1 MKKTLTSLAVAA
13 SLLAAPAAL
22 AADKMLLKT
31 PIAFS
36 TSLPGLGSPIP
47 RVAEQLSLMSG
58 GSLKMKVY
66 EPGKLVPPFE
76 ILDAVSS
83 GKINSGY
90 TTAGYWAGK
99 IPAAPL
105 FSAVPFGPEAG
116 EYMAWLYYG
125 NGMSLYQEMY
135 DQAGFNVKVIPCA
148 IIAPETSGW
157 FAKEINSPDDLNG
170 LKMRFFGL
178 GGKVMQKLGVATS
191 LLPGGEIF
199 PALEKGAIDATEF
212 SMPAIDARLGFH
224 KLVKF
229 NYFPGWHQQ
238 ATVFELLVN
247 KDVWNGASDQHKAI
261 IENACK
267 ASMADS
273 FAEGEAIQH
282 AALIDNV
289 ENNGVTIKQWND
301 DMLSTF
307 RTTWEE
313 VAKEEAGKDAFFAK
327 VLTDMNE
334 FRDGYA
340 VWKENAFLPASKPPL
355 LARGAAPHS
364 AAPPFQCSPNTHIA
378 NATPGATIRRRNRW
392 PAISP

>member
-13 SLLAAPAAL
+13 SLIAAPAL
-22 AADKMLLKT
+22 AADKLLLKT

-36 TSLPGLGSPIP
+36 TELPGLGSPIP
-47 RVAEQLSLMSG
+47 RVAEQLQLMSG
-58 GSLKMKVY
+58 GTLKMKVY

-76 ILDAVSS
+76 ILDAVST

-116 EYMAWLYYG
+116 EYMAWMYYG
-125 NGMSLYQEMY
+125 NGRALYQEMY
-135 DQAGFNVKVIPCA
+135 DQAGYNVHVMPCA

-157 FAKEINSPDDLNG
+157 FATEINSPEDLDG

-224 KLVKF
+224 KLVKY

-238 ATVFELLVN
+238 ATVFELMIN
-247 KDVWNGASDQHKAI
+247 KDVWNEASDQHKAI

-267 ASMADS
+267 ASMTDS

-282 AALIDNV
+282 AALLDNV
-289 ENNGVTIKQWND
+289 ENNGVTIKQWSPE
-301 DMLSTF
+301 MLDTF

-313 VAKEEAGKDAFFAK
+313 VAAEEAANDAFFAK
-327 VLTDMNE
+327 VMTDMTE
-334 FRDGYA
+334 FREGYDL
-340 VWKENAFLPASKPPL
+340 WKTNAFLP
-355 LARGAAPHS
+355 R
-364 AAPPFQCSPNTHIA
+364 Q
-378 NATPGATIRRRNRW
+378 
-392 PAISP
+392 

>member
-13 SLLAAPAAL
+13 SIMAAPAV
-22 AADKMLLKT
+22 AADKLLLKT

-36 TSLPGLGSPIP
+36 TELPGLGSPIP
-47 RVAEQLSLMSG
+47 RVAEQLDVMSG
-58 GSLKMKVY
+58 GTLKMKVY

-76 ILDAVSS
+76 ILDAVST

-125 NGMSLYQEMY
+125 NGMTLYQEMY
-135 DQAGFNVKVIPCA
+135 DQAGYNVKVLPCA

-157 FAKEINSPDDLNG
+157 FATEINSPEDLNG

-238 ATVFELLVN
+238 ATVFELLIN
-247 KDVWNGASDQHKAI
+247 KDVWNETSDQHKAI
-261 IENACK
+261 IESACK

-289 ENNGVTIKQWND
+289 ENNGVTIKQWSPE
-301 DMLSTF
+301 MLDTF
-307 RTTWEE
+307 RATWDE
-313 VAKEEAGKDAFFAK
+313 VAAEEAANDAFFAQ
-327 VLTDMNE
+327 VLADMNE
-334 FRDGYA
+334 FRDGYNL
-340 VWKENAFLPASKPPL
+340 WKTNAFLP
-355 LARGAAPHS
+355 R
-364 AAPPFQCSPNTHIA
+364 Q
-378 NATPGATIRRRNRW
+378 
-392 PAISP
+392 

>member
-1 MKKTLTSLAVAA
+1 MNKSLINLALAAAVT
-13 SLLAAPAAL
+13 LAAPAAL
-22 AADKMLLKT
+22 AADKLLLKT

-47 RVAEQLSLMSG
+47 RVAKQLALMSS

-66 EPGKLVPPFE
+66 EPGKLVKPFE
-76 ILDAVSS
+76 ILGAVSS

-99 IPAAPL
+99 IPASPL

-125 NGMSLYQEMY
+125 NGLKLYQEMY
-135 DQAGFNVKVIPCA
+135 DSAGFNVHVIPCA

-157 FAKEINSPDDLNG
+157 FAKEINSAADLNG
-170 LKMRFFGL
+170 LKMRFFGM

-199 PALEKGAIDATEF
+199 AALEKGAIDATEF

-247 KDVWNGASDQHKAI
+247 KDVWNKASDAHKAI
-261 IENACK
+261 INNACK
-267 ASMADS
+267 ASMTDS

-282 AALIDNV
+282 DALIDNV
-289 ENNGVTIKQWND
+289 ENNGVTIKKWSPKMLKLFKDTWAEVAVEESADPFFKKVLD
-301 DMLSTF
+301 DMN
-307 RTTWEE
+307 
-313 VAKEEAGKDAFFAK
+313 A
-327 VLTDMNE
+327 

-340 VWKENAFLPASKPPL
+340 LWKTNAFLP
-355 LARGAAPHS
+355 RH
-364 AAPPFQCSPNTHIA
+364 
-378 NATPGATIRRRNRW
+378 
-392 PAISP
+392 

>member
-1 MKKTLTSLAVAA
+1 MTTTPIKTTLLGLAAAAALLT
-13 SLLAAPAAL
+13 APAAQ
-22 AADKMLLKT
+22 AQDKLLLKT

-36 TSLPGLGSPIP
+36 TALPGLGSPIP
-47 RVAEQLSLMSG
+47 RVAEQLDLMSG
-58 GSLKMKVY
+58 GTLKMKVY

-125 NGMSLYQEMY
+125 NGLTLYQEMY
-135 DQAGFNVKVIPCA
+135 NQAGYNVHVLPCA
-148 IIAPETSGW
+148 IIAPETAGW
-157 FAKEINSPDDLNG
+157 FGKEINTPEDLSG

-199 PALEKGAIDATEF
+199 PAMEKGAIDATEF

-238 ATVFELLVN
+238 ATIFEVLIN

-267 ASMADS
+267 ASMTDS
-273 FAEGEAIQH
+273 YAEGEAIQH

-289 ENNGVTIKQWND
+289 ENNGVQIKKFNDEMLATFEATWN
-301 DMLSTF
+301 
-307 RTTWEE
+307 E
-313 VAKEEAGKDAFFAK
+313 VAAEEAANNEFFAK
-327 VLTDMNE
+327 VLTDLNE
-334 FRDGYA
+334 FREGYA
-340 VWKENAFLPASKPPL
+340 IWKNNAFLPRK
-355 LARGAAPHS
+355 
-364 AAPPFQCSPNTHIA
+364 
-378 NATPGATIRRRNRW
+378 
-392 PAISP
+392 

>member
-1 MKKTLTSLAVAA
+1 MKTTLTSLAVAA
-13 SLLAAPAAL
+13 SLIAAPAIAK
-22 AADKMLLKT
+22 DKMLLKT

-36 TSLPGLGSPIP
+36 TALPGLGTPIP
-47 RVAEQLSLMSG
+47 RVAEQLDLMSG
-58 GSLKMKVY
+58 GTLRMKVY

-125 NGMSLYQEMY
+125 NGLSLYQEMY
-135 DQAGFNVKVIPCA
+135 DQAGYNVKVIPCA
-148 IIAPETSGW
+148 VIAPETSGW
-157 FAKEINSPDDLNG
+157 FATEINSPQDLDG

-238 ATVFELLVN
+238 ATVFELLIN
-247 KDVWNGASDQHKAI
+247 KDAWSEASEQHKAI
-261 IENACK
+261 IETACK

-273 FAEGEAIQH
+273 FAEGEAIQA

-289 ENNGVTIKQWND
+289 DNNGVTMKQWTPE
-301 DMLSTF
+301 MLEVF
-307 RTTWEE
+307 QATWNE
-313 VAKEEAGKDAFFAK
+313 VAAEEAENDAYFAK
-327 VLTDMNE
+327 VLADLNA
-334 FRDGYA
+334 FRADYD
-340 VWKENAFLPASKPPL
+340 VWKQNAFLPRSANFV
-355 LARGAAPHS
+355 GAGV
-364 AAPPFQCSPNTHIA
+364 QEN
-378 NATPGATIRRRNRW
+378 
-392 PAISP
+392 

>member
-1 MKKTLTSLAVAA
+1 MKLTTTLAA
-13 SLLAAPAAL
+13 AAAMALAAPAI
-22 AADKMLLKT
+22 AANERILLKT
-31 PIAFS
+31 PVAFS
-36 TSLPGLGSPIP
+36 TELPGLGTPIV
-47 RVAEQLSLMSG
+47 RVSEDLATISG
-58 GSLKMKVY
+58 KRVQMKVY
-66 EPGKLVPPFE
+66 EPGKLVAPFE

-90 TTAGYWAGK
+90 ATAGYWAGK

-125 NGMSLYQEMY
+125 NGLALYQEMY
-135 DQAGFNVKVIPCA
+135 DQAGYNVKVLPCT

-157 FAKEINSPDDLNG
+157 FAEEITSAEQLDG

-212 SMPAIDARLGFH
+212 SMPAIDQRLGFD

-238 ATVFELLVN
+238 ATVFELLIN
-247 KDVWNGASDQHKAI
+247 KDEWNGLAAELQAQ
-261 IENACK
+261 IELACK
-267 ASMADS
+267 AQMTES
-273 FAEGEAIQH
+273 FAEGEAIQF
-282 AALIDNV
+282 AAMQKNV
-289 ENNGVTIKQWND
+289 EENGVAIKDWSPE
-301 DMLSTF
+301 MLELF
-307 RTTWEE
+307 RATWEE
-313 VAKEEAGKDAFFAK
+313 VAAEEVARDPFFAK
-327 VLTDMNE
+327 VYEDLKA

-340 VWKENAFLPASKPPL
+340 IWKSHAFLP
-355 LARGAAPHS
+355 
-364 AAPPFQCSPNTHIA
+364 
-378 NATPGATIRRRNRW
+378 RN
-392 PAISP
+392 

>member
-1 MKKTLTSLAVAA
+1 MKSTLTSLALAA
-13 SLLAAPAAL
+13 SLIAAPAV
-22 AADKMLLKT
+22 AADKLLLKT

-36 TSLPGLGSPIP
+36 TALPGLGTPIP
-47 RVAEQLSLMSG
+47 RVAEQLQVMSG
-58 GSLKMKVY
+58 GTLKMKVY

-135 DQAGFNVKVIPCA
+135 DQAGFNVHVIPCA

-157 FAKEINSPDDLNG
+157 FAKEINSPDDLQG

-247 KDVWNGASDQHKAI
+247 KDVWGEASEQHKAI

-289 ENNGVTIKQWND
+289 ENNGVAIKDWSD
-301 DMLSTF
+301 EMLATF
-307 RTTWEE
+307 RKTWDE
-313 VAKEEAGKDAFFAK
+313 VAAEEAADDPFFAK
-327 VLTDMNE
+327 VLTDMTE
-334 FRDGYA
+334 FREGYQL
-340 VWKENAFLPASKPPL
+340 WKSHAFLPRK
-355 LARGAAPHS
+355 
-364 AAPPFQCSPNTHIA
+364 
-378 NATPGATIRRRNRW
+378 
-392 PAISP
+392 

>member
-1 MKKTLTSLAVAA
+1 MTTPLIKTSFLSMAIAA
-13 SLLAAPAAL
+13 MLLAAPAAQ
-22 AADKMLLKT
+22 AQDKLLLKT

-36 TSLPGLGSPIP
+36 TELPGLGSPIP
-47 RVAEQLSLMSG
+47 RVAEQLELMSG
-58 GSLKMKVY
+58 GTLRMRVY

-76 ILDAVSS
+76 ILDAVST

-116 EYMAWLYYG
+116 EYMAWLYYDD
-125 NGMSLYQEMY
+125 GMDLYQEMY
-135 DQAGFNVKVIPCA
+135 DQAGYNVKVLPCA
-148 IIAPETSGW
+148 IIAPETAGW
-157 FAKEINSPDDLNG
+157 FANEINSPEDLSG

-238 ATVFELLVN
+238 ATIFEVLIN

-261 IENACK
+261 IDNACK
-267 ASMADS
+267 ASMTDS

-282 AALIDNV
+282 ATLIDNV
-289 ENNGVTIKQWND
+289 ENKGVEIKKFSDEMLAVFEETWN
-301 DMLSTF
+301 
-307 RTTWEE
+307 E
-313 VAKEEAGKDAFFAK
+313 VAAEEAANDAFFAK
-327 VLTDMNE
+327 VLNDLNE
-334 FRDGYA
+334 FREGYA
-340 VWKENAFLPASKPPL
+340 IWKSNAFLPRK
-355 LARGAAPHS
+355 
-364 AAPPFQCSPNTHIA
+364 
-378 NATPGATIRRRNRW
+378 
-392 PAISP
+392 

>member
-1 MKKTLTSLAVAA
+1 MKKTLASVAIA
-13 SLLAAPAAL
+13 TTVLAAPAVE
-22 AADKMLLKT
+22 AADKLLLKT

-36 TSLPGLGSPIP
+36 TALPGLGSPIP
-47 RVAEQLSLMSG
+47 RVAEQLTTLSG
-58 GSLKMKVY
+58 GTLKMKVY

-125 NGMSLYQEMY
+125 NGMDLYQNMY
-135 DQAGFNVKVIPCA
+135 DQAGYNVKVLPCA

-157 FAKEINSPDDLNG
+157 FAEEINAPEDLDG

-247 KDVWNGASDQHKAI
+247 KDVWNEASDQHKAI
-261 IENACK
+261 IETTCK

-289 ENNGVTIKQWND
+289 ENNGVEIKQWNE
-301 DMLSTF
+301 DMLNTF

-313 VAKEEAGKDAFFAK
+313 VAAEEAANDAYFAE
-327 VLTDMNE
+327 VLADLTA

-340 VWKENAFLPASKPPL
+340 IWKENAFLPRK
-355 LARGAAPHS
+355 
-364 AAPPFQCSPNTHIA
+364 
-378 NATPGATIRRRNRW
+378 
-392 PAISP
+392 

>member
-1 MKKTLTSLAVAA
+1 MNNVLIGLAVALSA
-13 SLLAAPAAL
+13 SIAASATI
-22 AADKMLLKT
+22 AADKLLLKT

-47 RVAEQLSLMSG
+47 RVAEQLSKMSG
-58 GSLKMKVY
+58 GTLKMKVY
-66 EPGKLVPPFE
+66 EPNKLVPPFE

-125 NGMSLYQEMY
+125 NGSALYQEMY
-135 DQAGFNVKVIPCA
+135 DSAGFNVKVLPCA

-157 FAKEINSPDDLNG
+157 FASEINSVDDLNG

-199 PALEKGAIDATEF
+199 AALEKGAIDATEF

-224 KLVKF
+224 KLVKY

-247 KDVWNGASDQHKAI
+247 KDVWNSASEQHRAI
-261 IENACK
+261 IESACK
-267 ASMADS
+267 ASMTDS

-282 AALIDNV
+282 DALLDNV
-289 ENNGVTIKQWND
+289 DNNGVTIKKWSPE
-301 DMLSTF
+301 MLETF
-307 RTTWEE
+307 RKTWAE
-313 VAKEEAGKDAFFAK
+313 VAAEESGDAFFKK
-327 VLTDMNE
+327 VLDDMNT
-334 FRDGYA
+334 FRAGYRI
-340 VWKENAFLPASKPPL
+340 WKENAFLP
-355 LARGAAPHS
+355 RG
-364 AAPPFQCSPNTHIA
+364 
-378 NATPGATIRRRNRW
+378 
-392 PAISP
+392 

>member
-1 MKKTLTSLAVAA
+1 MNTKHLLSLAAA
-13 SLLAAPAAL
+13 AAMCVTVSAAE
-22 AADKMLLKT
+22 AAKGKILLKT

-47 RVAEQLSLMSG
+47 RVAKQLDLMSG
-58 GSLKMKVY
+58 GTLKMKVY
-66 EPGKLVPPFE
+66 EPKKLVPPFE
-76 ILDAVSS
+76 ILDAVST

-99 IPAAPL
+99 IPASPL

-125 NGMSLYQEMY
+125 NGRKLWQEMY
-135 DQAGFNVKVIPCA
+135 DQAGYKVHVIPCA

-157 FAKEINSPDDLNG
+157 FGKEINSAEDLKG

-191 LLPGGEIF
+191 LLPGGDIF
-199 PALEKGAIDATEF
+199 PALEKGSIDATEF
-212 SMPAIDARLGFH
+212 SMPAIDQRLGFH

-238 ATVFELLVN
+238 ATVFELLIN
-247 KDVWNGASDQHKAI
+247 ADVWKGMSDQHKAI
-261 IENACK
+261 TENACK

-282 AALIDNV
+282 DAMIKNV
-289 ENNGVTIKQWND
+289 EKHGVKIKTWSD
-301 DMLSTF
+301 EMLALYKK
-307 RTTWEE
+307 TWEE
-313 VAKEEAGKDAFFAK
+313 IAAEEAGKNAFFKK
-327 VLTDMNE
+327 VLDDLNG
-334 FRDGYA
+334 FRKGYNI
-340 VWKENAFLPASKPPL
+340 WKTNAFLPRK
-355 LARGAAPHS
+355 
-364 AAPPFQCSPNTHIA
+364 
-378 NATPGATIRRRNRW
+378 
-392 PAISP
+392 

>member
-1 MKKTLTSLAVAA
+1 MKSIVTGLAVAA
-13 SLLAAPAAL
+13 TVLSATATL
-22 AADKMLLKT
+22 AADKILLKT
-31 PIAFS
+31 PIAFP
-36 TSLPGLGSPIP
+36 TALPGLGSPIP
-47 RVAEQLSLMSG
+47 RVAEQLGVLSG
-58 GSLKMKVY
+58 GTLKMKIY

-125 NGMSLYQEMY
+125 NGLTLYQEMY
-135 DQAGFNVKVIPCA
+135 DQAGFNVKVLPCA

-157 FAKEINSPDDLNG
+157 FAKEINSPEDLQG

-224 KLVKF
+224 KLVKY

-238 ATVFELLVN
+238 ATVFELLIN
-247 KDVWNGASDQHKAI
+247 KDVWDGANEQHKAI
-261 IENACK
+261 IATTCLG
-267 ASMADS
+267 SMTDS

-282 AALIDNV
+282 EVLIDNV
-289 ENNGVTIKQWND
+289 ENNGVIIKQWSPE
-301 DMLSTF
+301 MLDVF
-307 RTTWEE
+307 RTTWDE
-313 VAKEEAGKDAFFAK
+313 VAAEEAAADPFFAK
-327 VLTDMNE
+327 VLADMTE
-334 FRDGYA
+334 FRDGYKT
-340 VWKENAFLPASKPPL
+340 WKENAFLPRK
-355 LARGAAPHS
+355 
-364 AAPPFQCSPNTHIA
+364 
-378 NATPGATIRRRNRW
+378 
-392 PAISP
+392 